1 MKVTNNQN
9 NFNGTTNFNGPVQF
23 VGGDIINES
32 TDSKQDKVKYTPE
45 PKWRSPFTLAVLSW
59 ISVIIGI
66 FGLFPIGKILAN
78 ELSFFKGN
86 MQTVEQFPVQTY
98 LMISIIFVLLFVLF
112 FRLRRIAKKQIRVPL
127 ILNYAI
133 SGYDRRITLEK
144 IHVDKCHTK
153 INHNRFMRIT
163 LEKIHVDKC
172 PQCGGKMKYYN
183 KPVEWR
189 EIVRTDGSVKYEV
202 TKKVPVLEC
211 RRNPKHCYEV
221 DPAEDRVK

>member
-86 MQTVEQFPVQTY
+86 MQTVEKFPVQTY

-144 IHVDKCHTK
+144 IHVDKC
-153 INHNRFMRIT
+153 
-163 LEKIHVDKC
+163 

-202 TKKVPVLEC
+202 TKKVSVLEC

>member
-1 MKVTNNQN
+1 M
-9 NFNGTTNFNGPVQF
+9 
-23 VGGDIINES
+23 
-32 TDSKQDKVKYTPE
+32 KYTPE

-78 ELSFFKGN
+78 ELNFFKGN
-86 MQTVEQFPVQTY
+86 MQTVEKFPVQTY

-133 SGYDRRITLEK
+133 SGYDRRITLK
-144 IHVDKCHTK
+144 
-153 INHNRFMRIT
+153 
-163 LEKIHVDKC
+163 KIHVDKC

>member
-1 MKVTNNQN
+1 M
-9 NFNGTTNFNGPVQF
+9 
-23 VGGDIINES
+23 
-32 TDSKQDKVKYTPE
+32 
-45 PKWRSPFTLAVLSW
+45 
-59 ISVIIGI
+59 
-66 FGLFPIGKILAN
+66 
-78 ELSFFKGN
+78 
-86 MQTVEQFPVQTY
+86 QTY

-144 IHVDKCHTK
+144 IHVDKC
-153 INHNRFMRIT
+153 
-163 LEKIHVDKC
+163 

-202 TKKVPVLEC
+202 TKKVPILEC